1 VSEGQNGSPTRILIA
16 EDEAL
21 IRLDLREMLEEE
33 GYEVV
38 GEAGDGET
46 ALRLARDLRPDLTVM
61 DIKMPGLDGLTA
73 AERITEEHLSPVLIL
88 TAFSQ
93 KDLVERAAQT
103 GAMGYLVKPFQKSD
117 LVPAIDIA
125 VARYQEMQALEAEV
139 GDLSERLETRKVVDR
154 AKGLLMDQY
163 QMSEQ
168 DAFRFIQKSA
178 MDRRLPMKDV
188 ATKVIEGDLD
198 V

>member
-1 VSEGQNGSPTRILIA
+1 
-16 EDEAL
+16 
-21 IRLDLREMLEEE
+21 
-33 GYEVV
+33 
-38 GEAGDGET
+38 
-46 ALRLARDLRPDLTVM
+46 
-61 DIKMPGLDGLTA
+61 
-73 AERITEEHLSPVLIL
+73 VLIL

-178 MDRRLPMKDV
+178 MDRRVPMKDV

>member
-1 VSEGQNGSPTRILIA
+1 LTEGATRILIA

-33 GYEVV
+33 GFEVV

-46 ALRLARDLRPDLTVM
+46 AIRLARELHPDLTVM

-73 AERITEEHLSPVLIL
+73 AERMTEERLSAVLIL

-103 GAMGYLVKPFQKSD
+103 GAMAYLVKPFQKSD
-117 LVPAIDIA
+117 LLPAIGIA
-125 VARYQEMQALEAEV
+125 VVRYQEMQALEAEV
-139 GDLSERLETRKVVDR
+139 SDLAERLETRKIVDR
-154 AKGLLMDQY
+154 AKGHLMDRY
-163 QMSEQ
+163 GMNEQ

-178 MDRRLPMKDV
+178 MDKRLPMKEV
-188 ATKVIEGDLD
+188 ATKVIDGDLGA
-198 V
+198 

>member
-1 VSEGQNGSPTRILIA
+1 MSEGQNGSPTRILIA